1 MINKNVIHGFNLPN
15 ENLDRKYSLI
25 NQYEE
30 AWRDWLAL
38 TKFDHAIPTNG
49 IVESIEK
56 ICSSSDY
63 NRFVIIENEVKF
75 YQSILDNY
83 NQNYIVIKP
92 GEWDRLEA
100 NDLICLSMPFAPIA
114 SITDWYYDLCEYIQ
128 DKPIYMFID
137 GAYLG
142 TINQRLY
149 IPDNCILFAVS
160 ISKCFNAS
168 GLRAG
173 ILFCNNIPS
182 LFKTKVHLANYNYYA
197 MEKTIELLQTYDY
210 YYMYDTYANIQK
222 EICEKNNL
230 IAADSVVL
238 GYNETSRHCIPKL
251 YSKS

>member
-1 MINKNVIHGFNLPN
+1 MINKNVIHGFDLPN
-15 ENLDRKYSLI
+15 ENLNRQYSLVTR
-25 NQYEE
+25 YEQT
-30 AWRDWLAL
+30 WRDWLAL
-38 TKFDHAIPTNG
+38 TKFNHAIPTNG

-56 ICSSSDY
+56 ICSSNDY
-63 NRFVIIENEVKF
+63 VRFVIIENEVKF
-75 YQSILDNY
+75 YQSILDYY

-92 GEWDRLEA
+92 GEWDKLEE

-114 SITDWYYDLCEYIQ
+114 SITDWYYDLCKYIQ

-142 TINQRLY
+142 TINKRLY

-173 ILFCNNIPS
+173 ILFCNEIPS

-197 MEKTIELLQTYDY
+197 MEKAIELLETYDY
-210 YYMYDTYANIQK
+210 YYMYDTYAEIQK
-222 EICEKNNL
+222 EICKKNKL
-230 IAADSVVL
+230 TTADSVVL
-238 GYNETSRHCIPKL
+238 GYNKTSRHCIPKL
-251 YSKS
+251 YHKS